1 MFEKYI
7 EYGLHDTAAD
17 DIAIGERGITFIF
30 GEGVYILDGE
40 GKETVLSGPR
50 KMSVTVEN
58 FDKNKLYEH
67 CTFYKCRRGRYSE
80 VDFTEIKKLLRK
92 NRFDID
98 LDFYSPF
105 ARAISLKGHI
115 GKYMLEIQISEIQAI
130 TFQEI

>member
-17 DIAIGERGITFIF
+17 DIVLEDNGLVFIF

-40 GKETVLSGPR
+40 GKETVLSAPC

-58 FDKNKLYEH
+58 FDKNSLFEH
-67 CTFYKCRRGRYSE
+67 CVFYKCLFGRFSE
-80 VDFTEIKKLLRK
+80 VDFAEIKSLLQK

-105 ARAISLKGHI
+105 ARTISLKGHI
-115 GKYMLEIQISEIQAI
+115 GKYMVEIQIGEIQAI
-130 TFQEI
+130 TFEEI